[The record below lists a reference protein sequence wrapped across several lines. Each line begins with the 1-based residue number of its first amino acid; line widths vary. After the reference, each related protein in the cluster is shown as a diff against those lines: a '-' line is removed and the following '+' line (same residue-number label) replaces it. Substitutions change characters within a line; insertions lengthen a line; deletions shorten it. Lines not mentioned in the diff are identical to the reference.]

1 MAITGIEYAVI
12 SRLKAEGLLVDQP
25 AVLEIGRSN
34 WYGDVDLRELIAD
47 IGKLVEDKSERE
59 NIISTI
65 RTLKA
70 EQPDSYL
77 YDLAD
82 IFWKVL
88 VNPGFRQ
95 AVDLDG
101 ATESLQLN
109 LNEPVKLDRQYDLVC
124 NFGTAEH
131 IFNVYQVYKT
141 IHEVTYPGGLML
153 HGTPFQGWIDH
164 GFYTFQP
171 TFYFDLAEA
180 NDYHIHSLVYAEIL
194 PHKIIPLT
202 NRSSITELVKNNGV
216 GDNAMLYAVLKKAE
230 AERPFCS
237 PTQGY
242 YNPKY
247 RRKLEESWR
256 ALR

>member
-12 SRLKAEGLLVDQP
+12 SRLKSDGLLIDRP

-47 IGKLVEDKSERE
+47 IGKLIEDKSERDDV
-59 NIISTI
+59 IASI

-70 EQPDSYL
+70 EKPDSYL

-88 VNPGFRQ
+88 VNPEIRQ
-95 AVDLDG
+95 AVDLDT
-101 ATESLQLN
+101 ATDSMKLD
-109 LNEPVKLDRQYDLVC
+109 LNEPIKLDRQYDLVC

-131 IFNVYQVYKT
+131 IFNIYQVFKT
-141 IHEVTYPGGLML
+141 IHEVTCSGGLML

-171 TFYFDLAEA
+171 TFYFDLAEV
-180 NDYHIHSLVYAEIL
+180 NDYHVHSLVYTEIL
-194 PHKIIPLT
+194 PHKIITLPS
-202 NRSSITELVKNNGV
+202 RSSIIELAKSG
-216 GDNAMLYAVLKKAE
+216 GIADNAMLYAVLKKAE
-230 AERPFCS
+230 VDRPFRS

-242 YNPKY
+242 YNPKH
-247 RRKLEESWR
+247 RKSLEESWR